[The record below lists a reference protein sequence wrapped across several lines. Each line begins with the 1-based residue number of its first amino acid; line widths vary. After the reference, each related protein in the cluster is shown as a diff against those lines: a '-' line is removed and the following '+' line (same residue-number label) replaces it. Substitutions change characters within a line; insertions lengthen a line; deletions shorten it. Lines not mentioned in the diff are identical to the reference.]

1 MSKIKNRN
9 VLVTGGASGLGKL
22 LGTQC
27 LEKGAR
33 SLVIWDVNEDVLYK
47 TAGELQAQGYEIH
60 PYLVDVT
67 DTAAVEAAAEDVI
80 DKLGTIDLLFNN
92 AGIVVGK
99 DFEDH
104 TAKDIDLTMHINVTA
119 CMHVTRVFLPEMIR
133 RERGHII
140 NIASAAGLIPNPKM
154 SVYVASKWAV
164 IGWSESL
171 RIELEKAYHNMHVT
185 TVMPGFID
193 TGMFEG
199 VKSPMLMPMLKPKD
213 IVNKIIKAVR
223 YNDVFVQ
230 EPWIVKFTPMLR
242 GILPPRLFDFIAGD
256 LLKVYDSMNQFVGHS
271 NKESKSHKEK

>member
-22 LGTQC
+22 LGTRC

-33 SLVIWDVNEDVLYK
+33 NLVIWDINEDILYK
-47 TAGELQAQGYEIH
+47 TAAELQAQGYAIH

-67 DTAAVEAAAEDVI
+67 DTDAVEAAAADVI
-80 DKLGTIDLLFNN
+80 EKLGTIDILFNN

-104 TAKDIDLTMHINVTA
+104 TAKDIDLTMQINVTA

-164 IGWSESL
+164 IGWSESI

-185 TVMPGFID
+185 TVMPGYID

-199 VKSPMLMPMLKPKD
+199 VEPPMLMPMLKPKD

-230 EPWIVKFTPMLR
+230 EPWIVKLTPMLR

-256 LLKVYDSMNQFVGHS
+256 VLKVYDSMNKFVGHTKQDQRS
-271 NKESKSHKEK
+271 QKGK

>member
-9 VLVTGGASGLGKL
+9 VLVTGGASGIGKL
-22 LGTQC
+22 LGEGC
-27 LEKGAR
+27 LEKGAKN
-33 SLVIWDVNEDVLYK
+33 LVIWDMNEDTLYK
-47 TAGELQAQGYEIH
+47 TAGEFQAKGYSVH

-67 DTAAVEAAAEDVI
+67 DTEAIERAAEDVI
-80 DKLGTIDLLFNN
+80 DKMGTIDILFNN

-104 TAKDIDLTMHINVTA
+104 TAKDIDLSIQVNVMG
-119 CMHVTRVFLPEMIR
+119 CMHVARVFLPEMIR

-164 IGWSESL
+164 VGWSESL

-199 VKSPMLMPMLKPKD
+199 VQAPMLMPMLKPHE

-223 YNDVFVQ
+223 YNDVFVK
-230 EPWIVKFTPMLR
+230 EPWIVKVTPILR

-256 LLKVYDSMNQFVGHS
+256 VFKVYDSMNKFAGHS
-271 NKESKSHKEK
+271 KKKFPTEKKS